1 MSKTVGTFAIMI
13 KRWNMKNI
21 IQSYLE
27 IELGELVLKLI
38 IYFFSYRM
46 ETSRHKSIEESDDSD
61 IDNIHQPAK
70 RPRLRGKALKEK
82 GKA

>member
-1 MSKTVGTFAIMI
+1 
-13 KRWNMKNI
+13 
-21 IQSYLE
+21 
-27 IELGELVLKLI
+27 
-38 IYFFSYRM
+38 M

>member
-1 MSKTVGTFAIMI
+1 MI
-13 KRWNMKNI
+13 KRWNMKNT

-46 ETSRHKSIEESDDSD
+46 ETSKNSNARHKSIEESDDSD
-61 IDNIHQPAK
+61 IDDIHQPAK
-70 RPRLRGKALKEK
+70 RPRLRGKAPKEK

>member
-1 MSKTVGTFAIMI
+1 
-13 KRWNMKNI
+13 MKNT

-38 IYFFSYRM
+38 IYFSFSYRM